1 MKTIG
6 LAQARTN
13 LSKIA
18 RRVKQTG
25 KPVTLTK
32 RGEPYVDLVPH
43 HSATTSR
50 RPQADVLADLEK
62 LRREL
67 PKSSF
72 NQIKA
77 DIAAPATSLV
87 R

>member
-1 MKTIG
+1 MKKIG
-6 LAQARTN
+6 LAQARIH

-43 HSATTSR
+43 HSTAANR

-77 DIAAPATSLV
+77 DASHE
-87 R
+87 RH